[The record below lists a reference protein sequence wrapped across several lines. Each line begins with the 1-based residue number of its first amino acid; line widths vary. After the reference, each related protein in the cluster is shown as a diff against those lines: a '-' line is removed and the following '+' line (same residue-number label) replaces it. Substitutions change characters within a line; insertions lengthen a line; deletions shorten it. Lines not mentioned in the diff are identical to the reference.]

1 MARQK
6 EFWIYQRREVAQP
19 WAICNYVGFDRMKEL
34 PYSWRFDTVLHAEW
48 IPNTH
53 TDSSLYNRT
62 YRNGGEFAAAVAS
75 VAAKYGHILSDADVD
90 QLINAWSDQINSCY
104 L

>member
-1 MARQK
+1 MARQR
-6 EFWIYQRREVAQP
+6 EFWTYQKRDVSQP
-19 WAICNYVGFDRMKEL
+19 WAIANYVTFDSTREL

-62 YRNGGEFAAAVAS
+62 YRDGGEYAAAIAAL
-75 VAAKYGHILSDADVD
+75 AAKYGHIVSDADVE
-90 QLINAWSDQINSCY
+90 QLINSWVDIIGTCY
-104 L
+104 N